1 MIGARDLP
9 CQEQISRTDPEE
21 SLPSVTSSGLIFYF
35 IFFQILFG
43 QAKIIEYILG
53 VSSKDYSSFFAN
65 GHCMRCRWR
74 FEKWGHLRIAAAV
87 CVAAVLLSMR

>member
-9 CQEQISRTDPEE
+9 CQEQISRTNPEE

-53 VSSKDYSSFFAN
+53 VSSIIVHFLQTVIVCD
-65 GHCMRCRWR
+65 
-74 FEKWGHLRIAAAV
+74 AV
-87 CVAAVLLSMR
+87 GGLKSGVTCELPLQFV